1 MKTNDKIKE
10 IPDDFLLYYNDFI
23 GEIEFADAF
32 KHLAVNPDNPL
43 VIEHMYHWL
52 QHRLETLVR
61 EEREE
66 ERANWKRVL
75 ADDSC
80 ECDNCHRTR
89 RYLKNPKKELHKLSQ
104 RSQALY
110 PPPITNTK
118 N

>member
-23 GEIEFADAF
+23 GDIEFADAF

-61 EEREE
+61 EERAKALSDMFQEI
-66 ERANWKRVL
+66 A
-75 ADDSC
+75 
-80 ECDNCHRTR
+80 
-89 RYLKNPKKELHKLSQ
+89 KLSDNGEDSGFSEGELNIHMDDVFEIQ
-104 RSQALY
+104 KRLN
-110 PPPITNTK
+110 PPITNNK